1 LERDEIRL
9 HYYGFIIFA
18 ANEARGKAKKDVRIK
33 KIVREDYAKVAK
45 KEQLCIKHQS
55 PRNRTSII
63 SARVF

>member
-9 HYYGFIIFA
+9 HYSGFIIFA
-18 ANEARGKAKKDVRIK
+18 ANEARGKAKKDERIK

-55 PRNRTSII
+55 LRNRTSII